1 MLYAKT
7 AMGVL
12 ARKAP
17 QVAEYSQ
24 GLSRASTCVSL
35 FIEYRVKDELC
46 LPCIHG
52 LAKDNKYAQS
62 TSVYAQCERSLE
74 ARRQAGAMSASER
87 AAIRPSPN

>member
-1 MLYAKT
+1 MVDFFDRIILKMLYAKT
-7 AMGVL
+7 AIGVL

-52 LAKDNKYAQS
+52 LAK
-62 TSVYAQCERSLE
+62 
-74 ARRQAGAMSASER
+74 AR
-87 AAIRPSPN
+87 RPSPN